1 MKAAQTTPE
10 KKPMRSVTEWPGVT
24 DGLDGGVFRWRSL
37 GALGEKGGWGCYV
50 SPPRKHAWHFSNGP
64 PEQWV
69 IWWAV
74 AGDFFCNCRPTKNQ
88 PYNRSHKKNKVLF
101 LLLVTR
107 KISKVL
113 KKYMKSVL
121 SLHHLDGSFQC
132 GDLGDFVFF
141 AQREL
146 GRFWYL
152 SSCSSYII

>member
-1 MKAAQTTPE
+1 MT
-10 KKPMRSVTEWPGVT
+10 RGDGWVGWRCFSVKITGST
-24 DGLDGGVFRWRSL
+24 GRKGGVGVLRF
-37 GALGEKGGWGCYV
+37 
-50 SPPRKHAWHFSNGP
+50 PPRKHAWHFSNGP

-88 PYNRSHKKNKVLF
+88 PYNRSHRKNQVLF
-101 LLLVTR
+101 LLLVTG

-121 SLHHLDGSFQC
+121 SLHHLDGSFQR

-152 SSCSSYII
+152 SSCSSHII